1 MSNESKQS
9 NPFVNEIKR
18 SGDKVITSKKDK
30 KNHGYGLT
38 SVKEAVEKY
47 NGTIEINPDNN
58 IFTVTAILYV
68 D

>member
-1 MSNESKQS
+1 MMLIKVS
-9 NPFVNEIKR
+9 NPFINEIKK
-18 SGDKVITSKKDK
+18 SGDKVITTKKDK

-47 NGTIEINPDNN
+47 DGTIDIIPENN
-58 IFTVTAILYV
+58 IFTVTVVLYV